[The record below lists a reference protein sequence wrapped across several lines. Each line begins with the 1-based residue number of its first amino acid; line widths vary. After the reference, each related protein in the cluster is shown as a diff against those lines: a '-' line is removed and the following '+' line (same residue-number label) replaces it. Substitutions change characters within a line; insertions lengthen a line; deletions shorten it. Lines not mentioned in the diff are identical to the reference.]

1 MIKSILVLITKVLES
16 RLVKSG
22 VETEIL
28 KNQNL
33 ITEAK
38 NVWNMVNENDRI
50 STSIEAKLKSKAEQ
64 FDAALLKKFPELT
77 QDDIANLRQSIA
89 GEVNKDKQAV
99 VDNSTLLQQ
108 LQNTNTQLQAENVSL
123 KDQVSK
129 VQSLVAIAA
138 NATQVTDNNQVPVGS
153 ASNAGNVAQ
162 VTDTNQVPVAQTNN
176 ATIPGQVI
184 AQA

>member
-16 RLVKSG
+16 KLVKSG

-38 NVWNMVNENDRI
+38 NVWNIVNENDRI

-64 FDAALLKKFPELT
+64 FDAALLKKFPELSQT
-77 QDDIANLRQSIA
+77 DVANLRQSIA

-108 LQNTNTQLQAENVSL
+108 LQSTNTQLTTENASL
-123 KDQVSK
+123 KDQLSK
-129 VQSLVAIAA
+129 VQSLIAIAA
-138 NATQVTDNNQVPVGS
+138 NSTQTTDNNQVVATS
-153 ASNAGNVAQ
+153 TLTSNAVNAAQ
-162 VTDTNQVPVAQTNN
+162 PVAQ
-176 ATIPGQVI
+176 A
-184 AQA
+184 

>member
-64 FDAALLKKFPELT
+64 FDAALLKKYPELSQT
-77 QDDIANLRQSIA
+77 DVANLRQSIA

-108 LQNTNTQLQAENVSL
+108 IQSTNTQLTTENVSL
-123 KDQVSK
+123 KDQLSK
-129 VQSLVAIAA
+129 VQSLIAVVSNSAQAI
-138 NATQVTDNNQVPVGS
+138 DNNQVAAAS
-153 ASNAGNVAQ
+153 TSDASNGAQVVAQ
-162 VTDTNQVPVAQTNN
+162 A
-176 ATIPGQVI
+176 
-184 AQA
+184 